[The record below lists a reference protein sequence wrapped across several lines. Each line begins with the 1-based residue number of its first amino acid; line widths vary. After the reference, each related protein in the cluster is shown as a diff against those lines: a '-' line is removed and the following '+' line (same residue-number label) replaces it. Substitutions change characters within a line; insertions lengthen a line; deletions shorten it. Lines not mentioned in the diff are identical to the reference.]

1 MRSSWFRAGIPAL
14 LAVVLVAGSVFGG
27 LASSTNQSSSFFK
40 EIPYNKSAIEADDF
54 LKEFKTVIIDPM
66 AFKKAA
72 DSGVVSLE
80 LFGRGLKILLTPV
93 KVQSENAVIIIEN
106 ESGKFIEE
114 APPLYTYRGKVEGI
128 KNSRVIFTVSGDVV
142 VGMIELG
149 DEYFVVDQT
158 NKKYN
163 GRVVHI
169 IYSSEMVRDKTNAT
183 AIPLNDDVISHINL
197 KTVDL
202 MVENTLTETLSTTTV
217 DLLAGYDTEFKNA
230 FSNPTAE
237 IASMIASVNDAYA
250 PAGVQLSIKSYRYYS
265 NIPNGDCGNV
275 LGNFFDR
282 ASSDRDSTKSDL
294 AFLFSGKNFNGQVVG
309 CSYGYCGGSAWCG
322 FATAQM
328 VSEPGTSYTAS
339 FKDRCILIAHET
351 GHNFDAGHQD
361 NTDPNYARAYH
372 WKYIIWD
379 RYTALWTPFMG
390 TGWIGGMQLEFSD
403 RNNHGDSTHDNIRRI
418 SETKTTIAGYR

>member
-1 MRSSWFRAGIPAL
+1 MKSRWIKVVLPAL
-14 LAVVLVAGSVFGG
+14 LTMLLVGSVFAG

-40 EIPYNKSAIEADDF
+40 EIPYNKSAIEASDF

-66 AFKKAA
+66 TFKKAA
-72 DSGVVSLE
+72 DSGAVSIKL
-80 LFGRGLKILLTPV
+80 LGREFEIQLMPV

-106 ESGKFIEE
+106 QSGKFIME
-114 APPLYTYRGKVEGI
+114 APPLYTYKGKVEGI
-128 KNSRVIFTVSGDVV
+128 KNSRVIFTVSSDVV

-149 DEYFVVDQT
+149 DKYYVIDQT

-169 IYSSEMVRDKTNAT
+169 IYSSEMLRDKTNAT
-183 AIPLNDDVISHINL
+183 PMPLDGDVISHINL
-197 KTVDL
+197 KTVDST
-202 MVENTLTETLSTTTV
+202 VENTLPGTLSTTTV
-217 DLLAGYDTEFKNA
+217 DLLAGYDTEFKDE

-275 LGNFFDR
+275 LGSFFGR

-294 AFLFSGKNFNGQVVG
+294 AFLFSGKNFDGQAGG

-328 VSEPGTSYTAS
+328 VAEPRTRYTAS
-339 FKDRCILIAHET
+339 FKDRCIVTAHET

-418 SETKTTIAGYR
+418 SETKTTVAGYR